1 MRSNGDR
8 RGSAKRMP
16 AAVDNLWG
24 TARGVALAALGGL
37 LVASSF
43 LDFRW
48 GWLAWGAFVPI
59 LVALRAESSL
69 RRTVVIGLVAGL
81 AVNVPAFQW
90 LVGTIHRFGGFPLSV
105 SLAFY
110 LALSTYSA
118 LQFVILAVAFRRTGF
133 APLAIAAPAIWV
145 SLELV
150 FPNLFPWRLAN
161 SQIEFPPLLQI
172 GELTGPFGLS
182 FVMVWAAAAVART
195 LVEGV
200 RSAAP
205 ALVAAAIATAGV
217 VVFGI
222 VRLDAIDRAGMAAP
236 KAKIGLVQGNLSIE
250 EKGNVH
256 YFESNLATYRR
267 LTLELGTEPDVV
279 IWPESVIDQALPRE
293 LERVSPGGLLRLGVR
308 RPLLVGA
315 LTYRDDPERPLLFN
329 SVLGIDVDGRVL
341 GTSDKQILM
350 PFGEYLPF
358 ASIFPSLRQ
367 LSPQKGDFEA
377 GAEVVPIDVPGV
389 GRFAP
394 LNCYEDLRAGIAR
407 DAVRRLRADVL
418 FAVANDA
425 WFGATAA
432 PYQHE
437 ALAAWRAVETRRALV
452 RVTNTGVT
460 DVVEPSG
467 RVTVRLPIF
476 EEVAVVASVPK
487 LAIETVYVRFGPV
500 FAGGTCL
507 LAIGL
512 IGAGRRGHWGRP
524 NRPRSRATSPA
535 S

>member
-1 MRSNGDR
+1 MPSDGDSR
-8 RGSAKRMP
+8 RSAKRMP
-16 AAVDNLWG
+16 ATVDNLWG
-24 TARGVALAALGGL
+24 TARPFGLAAIGGA
-37 LVASSF
+37 LVAAAF

-59 LVALRAESSL
+59 LVAFRAAASIRSA
-69 RRTVVIGLVAGL
+69 VAIGLVAGL
-81 AVNVPAFQW
+81 AVNVPAFHW
-90 LVGTIHRFGGFPLSV
+90 LVGTIHRFGGFPLPV
-105 SLAFY
+105 SLVFY
-110 LALSTYSA
+110 LVLSTYSA
-118 LQFVILAVAFRRTGF
+118 LQFVLLAVALRRTGF
-133 APLAIAAPAIWV
+133 GPFAIAAPAIWV
-145 SLELV
+145 SLELI

-161 SQIEFPPLLQI
+161 SQIETPPLLQI
-172 GELTGPFGLS
+172 GELAGPFGLS
-182 FVMVWAAAAVART
+182 FVMVWASAAVART
-195 LVEGV
+195 LLEGL
-200 RSAAP
+200 RSGAP
-205 ALVAAAIATAGV
+205 ALAATAIATAGV
-217 VVFGI
+217 VAFGI
-222 VRLDAIDRAGMAAP
+222 VRLEATDRAVREAP
-236 KAKIGLVQGNLSIE
+236 KVKVGLVQGNLSIE
-250 EKGNVH
+250 EKGSVH

-267 LTLELGTEPDVV
+267 LSLELGTEPDVV
-279 IWPESVIDQALPRE
+279 IWPESVIDQALPRD
-293 LERVSPGGLLRLGVR
+293 LERVSAGGLLRLGVR

-315 LTYRDDPERPLLFN
+315 LTYRDDPVRPLLFN
-329 SVLGIDVDGRVL
+329 SVLGIDVDGRIL

-358 ASIFPSLRQ
+358 ASTFPSLRD
-367 LSPQKGDFEA
+367 LSPQTGDFEA
-377 GAEVVPIDVPGV
+377 GTEVVPIDVPGV

-394 LNCYEDLRAGIAR
+394 LNCYEDLRAAIAR

-476 EEVAVVASVPK
+476 EEVATVADVPK

-500 FAGGTCL
+500 FAWGACL
-507 LAIGL
+507 LAIVL
-512 IGAGRRGHWGRP
+512 IGAGPRDRSARP